1 MDAQPREDSIAKV
14 RNGMRV
20 LDSSGDELGTVESVK
35 MGDPGVVTE
44 EGQDVDTENNR
55 GLLGAVVEVF
65 QGDRLPPQVT
75 AQLLRTGFVKV
86 DGKGLLASDFYVGV
100 DGIDEV
106 AGDDV
111 VRLSPSAARYEPDRL
126 G

>member
-86 DGKGLLASDFYVGV
+86 DRKGLLGRDFYVGA

-106 AGDDV
+106 SNDV
-111 VRLSPSAARYEPDRL
+111 VRLTPSAARHEPDRE

>member
-1 MDAQPREDSIAKV
+1 MNAHPEEDTFAKV
-14 RNGMRV
+14 CKGMRV
-20 LDSSGDELGTVESVK
+20 VDSSGDELGTVESVK

-44 EGQDVDTENNR
+44 EGQDVDNENNR

-106 AGDDV
+106 SGDV
-111 VRLSPSAARYEPDRL
+111 VRLSPSAAQYEPDRL